1 MGMSVIVAAARESD
15 AEQIFRLQY
24 LCFQSEAERYGNYRI
39 EALVESLD
47 SVRASVGR
55 DCVFVAR
62 LGDEVVGAVTG
73 TVGEDG
79 TARIGKLCVH
89 PRLQRHGLGAR
100 LLLAV
105 EAGPDHRAGRQP
117 AEAAH
122 RSPQRPQPPPLPA
135 RRIRGGGGH
144 HGRRRPAD
152 RAGEGRA
159 HRAGVRRQRLTAA
172 GPPRTRG
179 RPASGEETG
188 RPAAVARGTQARGRR
203 SHRMPVTGR
212 ITGMKR

>member
-1 MGMSVIVAAARESD
+1 MGMSVIVAAAQESD

-39 EALVESLD
+39 EALVEPLD

-105 EAGPDHRAGRQP
+105 ERALTTERGASLLRLHTGHRSDLNLRLYRRAGY
-117 AEAAH
+117 
-122 RSPQRPQPPPLPA
+122 
-135 RRIRGGGGH
+135 
-144 HGRRRPAD
+144 
-152 RAGEGRA
+152 
-159 HRAGVRRQRLTAA
+159 
-172 GPPRTRG
+172 
-179 RPASGEETG
+179 
-188 RPAAVARGTQARGRR
+188 AAVGDTTVDGVQQIVLEKAA
-203 SHRMPVTGR
+203 PTGQEYAASA
-212 ITGMKR
+212 